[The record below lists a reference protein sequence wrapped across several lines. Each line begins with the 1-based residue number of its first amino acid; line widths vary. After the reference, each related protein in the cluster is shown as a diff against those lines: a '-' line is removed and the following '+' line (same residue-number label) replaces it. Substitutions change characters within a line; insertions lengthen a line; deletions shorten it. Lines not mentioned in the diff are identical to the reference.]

1 MLGFFFF
8 IVVLY
13 PVYMYSLVAKCAD
26 WFFRMLFHMAEI
38 TSIVPFRSVL
48 ISPIKF
54 VEIKRQFSGS
64 QAQLRI
70 KYAESESDSFRFYNQ

>member
-1 MLGFFFF
+1 
-8 IVVLY
+8 
-13 PVYMYSLVAKCAD
+13 
-26 WFFRMLFHMAEI
+26 MLFHMAEI